1 MVHGTS
7 PSNWWAC
14 TLNVTLPISLSI
26 SLSIS
31 RSLSLLYCKQ
41 AAQAHFV
48 QNWVCTIIQFG
59 KHINFRY
66 GVKRISIQFQIDV
79 LPCST
84 PTHTHAYTRTL
95 SAYAVWGVW
104 KTQICVGREV
114 QLMSGHRTGQRSA
127 NELNMTPHPPLKRH
141 LDTYMQTGIDTALP
155 GGFPSWPPNRH
166 LIKPVART

>member
-1 MVHGTS
+1 MSLYLSLFLS
-7 PSNWWAC
+7 PF
-14 TLNVTLPISLSI
+14 LSI
-26 SLSIS
+26 SLF
-31 RSLSLLYCKQ
+31 LLYCKQ

-79 LPCST
+79 LPYSTPACT
-84 PTHTHAYTRTL
+84 PTHTHTRLYTHTKCLRSL
-95 SAYAVWGVW
+95 RCMESPDLCRG
-104 KTQICVGREV
+104 EV

-141 LDTYMQTGIDTALP
+141 LDTYMQTGIDTGLP